1 MLSVLTNF
9 NSDGGADNET
19 GMELDETRSEHLDML
34 KDNERSERALKSSEK
49 TPKGRNVA
57 SSSSKTEKN
66 QQKALSTT
74 KMNGNEKPKKRAE
87 VNIFLSFHGS
97 ITITKIKSV
106 LIKTNFKFCA
116 FYSIYFVYSTFSPR
130 TFTRLHISNRSAFW
144 MLTSLNFGLNTLRR
158 LRIKIL
164 HAWPQPLFRRKM
176 VKV

>member
-97 ITITKIKSV
+97 ITKIKSV

-116 FYSIYFVYSTFSPR
+116 STP
-130 TFTRLHISNRSAFW
+130 FTLIIPPTLH
-144 MLTSLNFGLNTLRR
+144 GR
-158 LRIKIL
+158 LRDYIFL
-164 HAWPQPLFRRKM
+164 TAQLFGCSHP
-176 VKV
+176 